1 VDCSTMSEEVSRAS
15 KEVQQLSEITG
26 PVLDRL
32 QHRME
37 AVALGEEDNSG
48 AFCGRCFNRLDD
60 TRRTSNLPLQCP
72 VCRTS
77 TQDSAPVEHVPGEV
91 LAIYMA
97 KRTREGLIVNL
108 FAFAGIFLSLLL
120 SALLWFLLP
129 SNLWRIASFA
139 MLALGSYYLA
149 RLVGYQV
156 GVPIGAESGRRLR
169 DRRWREFEQ
178 LRQDGA

>member
-1 VDCSTMSEEVSRAS
+1 MSEEVSGAS
-15 KEVQQLSEITG
+15 KEVQQLSEITA

-32 QHRME
+32 QDRME

-48 AFCGRCFNRLDD
+48 AFCGLCFNRLDE
-60 TRRTSNLPLQCP
+60 TFIASNLPLQCP

-77 TQDSAPVEHVPGEV
+77 TQGSAPVEHVPDEV
-91 LAIYMA
+91 LAIYLA
-97 KRTREGLIVNL
+97 KRRREGLIVNL
-108 FAFAGIFLSLLL
+108 FAFAGIFLSLML

-129 SNLWRIASFA
+129 ANLWRIASFA

-169 DRRWREFEQ
+169 DRRWREFE
-178 LRQDGA
+178 LRQEESA